1 LPSRDL
7 GASLLVAGDLI
18 ASGDFMASGDFIAS
32 PLVSG
37 DFIASGD
44 FMASGEVETPV
55 VGGAAESQATRLVPK
70 ERLATTNNAFQFKII
85 IIYPHTKNID
95 RGWPLQEL

>member
-1 LPSRDL
+1 
-7 GASLLVAGDLI
+7 
-18 ASGDFMASGDFIAS
+18 MASPF
-32 PLVSG
+32 VSG

-55 VGGAAESQATRLVPK
+55 VGGVAESQATRPVPR
-70 ERLATTNNAFQFKII
+70 ERLATTNNAFQFKIM

-95 RGWPLQEL
+95 RGWPLEGL